1 MRRLISVSAWLFLFS
16 LLAASTPAADWT
28 LVKHEGREYISL
40 RDVQRF
46 YGFARI
52 ERNDKKIAMRALRNR
67 IECAVGSKDFLINGI
82 KFILSAPILELDG
95 DQFLARIDLTKL
107 VEPVLRPS
115 RIRGAKPVRTIVL
128 DAGHGGH
135 DVGARSPFGSEKF
148 YTLDVVLRARKM
160 LLKRGYKVHLTRS
173 YDRFMPLE
181 DRAKFANRFNNAL
194 FISVH
199 FNAGGS
205 AATGFET
212 YSLAPR
218 FAPSHASEGPR
229 VSDTISCPGNARD
242 AENMALAT
250 AMHASLLKTLPMFDR
265 GIKRARFVVIR
276 EVTIPGVLLE
286 GGFLSNFQEAAKIAT
301 EGYRQRMAHAIA
313 EGVENYQAALLNQ
326 GLAPAPAPPQTAN
339 TPAPLSGNTTD
350 EPVVVTPGKIP

>member
-1 MRRLISVSAWLFLFS
+1 MRLFSVSI
-16 LLAASTPAADWT
+16 LLVLMFTIAASAADWT
-28 LVKHEGREYISL
+28 LVKHDGREYVSL

-46 YGFARI
+46 YGFGTI
-52 ERNDKKIAMRALRNR
+52 ERKDKKLAMRATRNR
-67 IECAVGSKDFLINGI
+67 IECTIGSKDFLINGI
-82 KFILSAPILELDG
+82 KFILSAPILELEG
-95 DQFLARIDLTKL
+95 DQLMARIDLTKL

-115 RIRGAKPVRTIVL
+115 RIRGAQPIRTVVL

-135 DVGARSPFGSEKF
+135 DVGARSPFGAEKY

-160 LLKRGYKVHLTRS
+160 LMARGYKVHLTRS

-181 DRAKFANRFNNAL
+181 DRAKFANRFNNAV

-199 FNAGGS
+199 FNAGGA

-218 FAPSHASEGPR
+218 FAPSHASEGPKM
-229 VSDTISCPGNARD
+229 SDTVFCPGNACD
-242 AENMALAT
+242 PENMALAT
-250 AMHASLLKTLPMFDR
+250 AMHASLLRTLPMYDR

-276 EVTIPGVLLE
+276 EVTIPGVLIE

-301 EGYRQRMAHAIA
+301 EGYRQRMAYAIA

-326 GLAPAPAPPQTAN
+326 GLAPAPAPPQTAA
-339 TPAPLSGNTTD
+339 TPTPPAGNSNAPI
-350 EPVVVTPGKIP
+350 VVTPGSK